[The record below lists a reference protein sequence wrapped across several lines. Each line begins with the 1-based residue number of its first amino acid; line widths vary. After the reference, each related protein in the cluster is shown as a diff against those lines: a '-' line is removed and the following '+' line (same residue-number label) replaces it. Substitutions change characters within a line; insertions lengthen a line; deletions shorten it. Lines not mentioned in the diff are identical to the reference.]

1 MDLQNT
7 WADLLARHGYCA
19 ATGRAT
25 FDDLARCYGAP
36 ERHYH
41 TLDHIGAV
49 LETVRSLNGGPAD
62 PALEFAVWFHD
73 VVYDTH
79 ATDNEERSA
88 DHAAA
93 VLSNLRIAKNVIAEI
108 RRLILLTKTH
118 QTAAEDGTG
127 HILLDADLAILGTP
141 AAEYDRY
148 AAAIRRE
155 YAWVPDADYRRGRRR
170 VLEQFLTRPRL
181 YFTEALR
188 VQRESAARDN
198 LRREIVA
205 LTETAVD

>member
-1 MDLQNT
+1 MNLQYA
-7 WADLLARHGYCA
+7 WADLLDRHGCDA

-25 FDDLARCYGAP
+25 FDDLAHCYGAP

-41 TLDHIGAV
+41 TLDHIAAV

-79 ATDNEERSA
+79 AADSEERSA
-88 DHAAA
+88 EHAA
-93 VLSNLRIAKNVIAEI
+93 VLLNQLRIAENVIVET

-118 QTAAEDGTG
+118 QAAVEDSAG
-127 HILLDADLAILGTP
+127 HMLLDADLAILGAS

-155 YAWVPDADYRRGRRR
+155 YAWVPEADYRRGRQR

-181 YFTEALR
+181 YFTEVLR

-198 LRREIVA
+198 LRREI
-205 LTETAVD
+205 AVLGAE